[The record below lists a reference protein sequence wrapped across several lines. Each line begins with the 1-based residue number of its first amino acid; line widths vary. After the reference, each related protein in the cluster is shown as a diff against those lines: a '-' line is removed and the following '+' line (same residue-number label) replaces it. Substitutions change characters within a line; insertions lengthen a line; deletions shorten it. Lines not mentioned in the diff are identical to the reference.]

1 MLTPLMNH
9 RHLLA
14 IPVLLATLGVHAQ
27 DRTADPLAPLAQC
40 INRSQFQFR
49 TQDRL
54 PAGATTRIVKMA
66 AGDRQISTADGYRLM
81 LFRKSSLPFVNL
93 KIERSAEGQFAADR
107 ETIVA
112 QMREMA
118 ARGKLPQQLPL
129 ETDSRDGWSAR
140 SDRQYRA
147 SAGIISL
154 YTLLHAAS
162 GTSPPLHTEPPAD
175 SARLCDD
182 AQYQRART
190 IDCLACSCMADR
202 AVRQAGR
209 ERKCP
214 MKNSTGT
221 APIMAP
227 KTPARRQPIDAKIVL
242 SDGLARQN
250 PGRRA
255 SADPPSG
262 PEVVEEVKWR
272 A

>member
-1 MLTPLMNH
+1 MNH

-107 ETIVA
+107 DTIVA

-129 ETDSRDGWSAR
+129 ETDTRDGVEVLGLNN
-140 SDRQYRA
+140 A
-147 SAGIISL
+147 SIAQAQGIISL

-162 GTSPPLHTEPPAD
+162 GTVATAYILNQPAD
-175 SARLCDD
+175 PRDFATD
-182 AQYQRART
+182 AQYQALRT
-190 IDCLACSCMADR
+190 QLIASLASCMAD
-202 AVRQAGR
+202 
-209 ERKCP
+209 
-214 MKNSTGT
+214 
-221 APIMAP
+221 
-227 KTPARRQPIDAKIVL
+227 PAQ
-242 SDGLARQN
+242 
-250 PGRRA
+250 
-255 SADPPSG
+255 
-262 PEVVEEVKWR
+262 
-272 A
+272 